1 MIKWKI
7 EMSLLKHSP
16 ETEEELA
23 ELKKAEQEAQKEWED
38 HIWSIL

>member
-1 MIKWKI
+1 MIEWKI
-7 EMSLLKHSP
+7 EMSVTQDSP

-23 ELKKAEQEAQKEWED
+23 ELKKAEQEAQKEWEE